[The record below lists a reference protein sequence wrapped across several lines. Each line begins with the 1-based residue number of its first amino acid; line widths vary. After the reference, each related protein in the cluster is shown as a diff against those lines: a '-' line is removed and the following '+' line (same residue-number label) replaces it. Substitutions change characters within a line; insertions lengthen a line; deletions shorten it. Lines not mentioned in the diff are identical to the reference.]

1 MSPPGAPCPSTKA
14 SIRATHGWRP
24 ACRLPVLARP
34 AQRTS
39 ALLLGYDL
47 SMARIARVVL
57 PGIPHRVVQRGV
69 RSQRLF
75 FGDPDRG
82 EYLRL
87 LAEQGRRHGLLYVA
101 WCLMPNHV
109 HLIVIPE
116 TETSLAKGIGEAH
129 KAYTRRINFR
139 QATRGYL
146 FQGRFASC
154 PLDER
159 HLFAAVRYIL
169 RNPVAGR
176 ARRRPGRLP
185 VVDRAVALGP
195 GKPRPSRL
203 PLPSTR
209 AHFGLGR
216 FPRSRPA
223 GDVPPASAFANR
235 SPAR

>member
-1 MSPPGAPCPSTKA
+1 
-14 SIRATHGWRP
+14 
-24 ACRLPVLARP
+24 
-34 AQRTS
+34 
-39 ALLLGYDL
+39 
-47 SMARIARVVL
+47 MARIARVVL
-57 PGIPHRVVQRGV
+57 PGIPHHVVQRGV

-75 FGDPDRG
+75 FSDPDRG

-87 LAEQGRRHGLLYVA
+87 LAEQGRRYGLLYVA

-159 HLFAAVRYIL
+159 HLFAAVRYAL
-169 RNPVAGR
+169 RNPVRAGLV
-176 ARRRPGRLP
+176 ADPADYPWSTTWAGQAATLLP
-185 VVDRAVALGP
+185 STTLYSGAFRTG
-195 GKPRPSRL
+195 
-203 PLPSTR
+203 PLPSLETR
-209 AHFGLGR
+209 RRCPSCVGIREQVAR
-216 FPRSRPA
+216 SVSPRSSNWLR
-223 GDVPPASAFANR
+223 G
-235 SPAR
+235 SPAVP